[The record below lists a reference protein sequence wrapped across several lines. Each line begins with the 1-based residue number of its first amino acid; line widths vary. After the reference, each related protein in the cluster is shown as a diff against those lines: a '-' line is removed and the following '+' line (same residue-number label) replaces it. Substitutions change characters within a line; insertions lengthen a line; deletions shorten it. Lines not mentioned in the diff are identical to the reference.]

1 MPCGF
6 SSTATVHVVKIIRKG
21 TLPDPSEGP
30 VALRPAAAAAQC
42 MALREPR
49 PASFPLLF
57 SSDLKLLE
65 SAIAFLHEHAI
76 QRAYTAETLRTYAE
90 ILYDWFDSLEQT
102 AIAWNEVDASDLI
115 AYRDRMLKHP
125 SSHTGRPFSPRTIN
139 HRVRGVLRFYT
150 WAVRHGWLRNSPLTE
165 IAADFPLARRAG
177 PGRRHF
183 WQTAERSLF
192 VLRQFENLPRPL
204 TSEQARELLA
214 ELNPP
219 YDLMARWQL
228 YTGLRVGELLQ
239 LVVRDVLEPPA
250 KRSRPEATYRSINIV
265 RKGRKPGY
273 VIASTSLLE
282 ETAAYIAQYR
292 AGWTKRSARTR
303 GRAPT
308 VDLFVS
314 RRGSAVRKNTYQ
326 QAIAR
331 AGEVCGFKAT
341 SHLLRASFGCWLLAR
356 LEQIAKQGAAINPL
370 LIVKILMGHE
380 HIETTDR
387 YLRAVAIDIHTLSD
401 VLDTLLAEK
410 H

>member
-1 MPCGF
+1 MN
-6 SSTATVHVVKIIRKG
+6 ATTNMVEIIRKG
-21 TLPDPSEGP
+21 TLPNPSEVP
-30 VALRPAAAAAQC
+30 AALRQAAAAALR
-42 MALREPR
+42 MTLRERR
-49 PASFPLLF
+49 PVGFPLLF
-57 SSDLKLLE
+57 SSDLKLIE
-65 SAIAFLHEHAI
+65 PAIAFLHEHAI

-90 ILYDWFDSLEQT
+90 ILYDWFDSLEQSGV
-102 AIAWNEVDASDLI
+102 AWGEVDASDLI

-165 IAADFPLARRAG
+165 IAAGFPLARRAWR
-177 PGRRHF
+177 GRRHY
-183 WQTAERSLF
+183 WQPAERSLF

-214 ELNPP
+214 ELKPP

-239 LVVRDVLEPPA
+239 LVVRDVLEHGA
-250 KRSRPEATYRSINIV
+250 KRSPPEATYRSINIV

-273 VIASTSLLE
+273 VIASMTLLE
-282 ETAAYIAQYR
+282 ETAGYIAQYR
-292 AGWTKRSARTR
+292 AGWTKRAARTR

-308 VDLFVS
+308 VDLFVN

-387 YLRAVAIDIHTLSD
+387 YLRAVAIDTHTLSG
-401 VLDTLLAEK
+401 VLDTLLADRHRSED
-410 H
+410 

>member
-6 SSTATVHVVKIIRKG
+6 SSTATAQVVEIIRKG
-21 TLPDPSEGP
+21 TLPAPSEVP
-30 VALRPAAAAAQC
+30 AALRQAAAEAQR

-49 PASFPLLF
+49 PAGFPLLF
-57 SSDLKLLE
+57 CSDMRLIE
-65 SAIAFLHEHAI
+65 PAIAFLHEHAF
-76 QRAYTAETLRTYAE
+76 QHAYTTETLRTYAE
-90 ILYDWFDSLEQT
+90 ILYDWFDSLEQSGVV
-102 AIAWNEVDASDLI
+102 WSDVDASDLI
-115 AYRDRMLKHP
+115 AYRDRMLKRP

-139 HRVRGVLRFYT
+139 LRVRGVLRFYV
-150 WAVRHGWLRNSPLTE
+150 WAVRHAWLPSSPL
-165 IAADFPLARRAG
+165 IALSAGFPLARHAWR
-177 PGRRHF
+177 GRHY
-183 WQTAERSLF
+183 WQPAERSLV

-204 TSEQARELLA
+204 TSEQARELLV
-214 ELNPP
+214 ELQPP

-239 LVVRDVLEPPA
+239 LSVKDVLDQGAKKPPT
-250 KRSRPEATYRSINIV
+250 EAAYRSINV
-265 RKGRKPGY
+265 MRKGRKPGY
-273 VIASTSLLE
+273 VIASMSLLD
-282 ETAAYIAQYR
+282 ETAGYIAQYR
-292 AGWTKRSARTR
+292 AGWMRRAARTR
-303 GRAPT
+303 GRSPRT
-308 VDLFVS
+308 ELFVN

-331 AGEVCGFKAT
+331 AGEACGFKAT

-356 LEQIAKQGAAINPL
+356 LEQLAKQGAAINPL

-401 VLDTLLAEK
+401 VLDTLLAER